1 MKKFSYCGRLSI
13 ITIIVCAFAVSVLNF
28 TVMAQNGGN
37 SNSWNDL
44 PENAKDEV
52 ILKLAKQFPPPD
64 ALNAD
69 SGADYDKELRKWKA
83 NYDKQKEFLARNWL
97 DKNQHSG
104 GNAPSGANDS
114 RQNITAKS
122 QSQTKSDATEGS
134 DIINV
139 HLSKTVADLEMIG
152 YMSTGRSNLRSRIGG
167 QNDKPRQGEKP
178 PTCKM
183 FSEKYG
189 SIYLDQ
195 GIMLSAVVFKSQESG
210 KYDRLVIDTNN
221 DKDFTNDKVIEVPVG
236 GGGKELNI
244 KFEDTFIISN
254 AEGTSPYF
262 TKNNKYWMKGDVE
275 YHGKKIQAVLL
286 PSQDGRYTYGSQLF
300 LDINGDGNATRSST
314 TSWQASQ
321 ASTDDEVF
329 LLSKYVSLDEKYYS
343 AQINDSAT
351 SIKMTKLPEPYAKI
365 DLKGKPLSFMNDASV
380 NLSSYT
386 KNSDDSSGRFMP
398 LINIL
403 KKVGDLPISLPADNY
418 DNTSFSIM
426 NGSNS
431 LTFKYNKLEL
441 EPGKTKTIAL
451 DKPSFDIQTSFKN
464 DMLNVTLKWLPING
478 IEYGT
483 IRSGSGSDKEP
494 VKITIQTLE
503 GVDLYQGGTGWG

>member
-1 MKKFSYCGRLSI
+1 
-13 ITIIVCAFAVSVLNF
+13 
-28 TVMAQNGGN
+28 
-37 SNSWNDL
+37 
-44 PENAKDEV
+44 
-52 ILKLAKQFPPPD
+52 
-64 ALNAD
+64 
-69 SGADYDKELRKWKA
+69 
-83 NYDKQKEFLARNWL
+83 
-97 DKNQHSG
+97 
-104 GNAPSGANDS
+104 
-114 RQNITAKS
+114 
-122 QSQTKSDATEGS
+122 
-134 DIINV
+134 
-139 HLSKTVADLEMIG
+139 
-152 YMSTGRSNLRSRIGG
+152 
-167 QNDKPRQGEKP
+167 
-178 PTCKM
+178 
-183 FSEKYG
+183 
-189 SIYLDQ
+189 
-195 GIMLSAVVFKSQESG
+195 
-210 KYDRLVIDTNN
+210 
-221 DKDFTNDKVIEVPVG
+221 
-236 GGGKELNI
+236 
-244 KFEDTFIISN
+244 
-254 AEGTSPYF
+254 
-262 TKNNKYWMKGDVE
+262 MKGDVE